1 MLKLSSY
8 LTEQKNTHMEHI
20 EDNVLNGGVDGARE
34 SINFLRALRDML
46 AGSSDTRVDATVK
59 WDGAPAIFAGIDPND
74 GKFFVAKKAIF
85 NKNPKV
91 YKTNADI
98 DADTSGDLANKL
110 KVALEY
116 LPSLGI
122 KGVVQGDLLF
132 TKGDTKNIT
141 YNGVEHITFH
151 PNTIVYA
158 VPKNSALGRQIA
170 RASIGIV
177 WHTTYEGDSFETMR
191 ASFAKPIAPSLKS
204 SRNVFFTDATYR
216 DVSGKAMMTEKETA
230 AITKILSDAGKIFRQ
245 IDRATLN
252 GISENDELLMR
263 TKAFINSKI
272 RRGQRITNTERVADE
287 LIKYLMDIFSKQESE
302 KKTERGKGNV
312 RARQSSVM
320 NYFTRTDK
328 KKVKLIFDLMNK
340 IIDAKEIIIR
350 KMSQAATIN
359 TLLSTKDGYKVTGQE
374 GFVAVDRMKGNAV
387 KLVDRL
393 QFSYANFSPDIKKGW
408 QK

>member
-1 MLKLSSY
+1 
-8 LTEQKNTHMEHI
+8 
-20 EDNVLNGGVDGARE
+20 
-34 SINFLRALRDML
+34 ML
-46 AGSSDTRVDATVK
+46 AGNSKSSIDATVK

-191 ASFAKPIAPSLKS
+191 AGFAKPIAPSLKS

-245 IDRATLN
+245 IDRDTLN

-263 TKAFINSKI
+263 TKAFINTKI
-272 RRGQRITNTERVADE
+272 RKGQRITNTQRVADE

-320 NYFTRTDK
+320 NYFTKTDK
-328 KKVKLIFDLMNK
+328 RKVKLIFDLMNK
-340 IIDAKEIIIR
+340 IIDAKEILIR
-350 KMSQAATIN
+350 KMDQAATIN

>member
-20 EDNVLNGGVDGARE
+20 EDNVLNAGVDGARDA
-34 SINFLRALRDML
+34 INFLRALRDML
-46 AGSSDTRVDATVK
+46 AGNSDVRVDATVK

-74 GKFFVAKKAIF
+74 GKFFVAKKGIF

-110 KVALEY
+110 KTALQY

-132 TKGDTKNIT
+132 TKGDTKDIT

-191 ASFAKPIAPSLKS
+191 ASFAKPIASSLKP

-230 AITKILSDAGKIFRQ
+230 AITKILSDAGKIFNQ

-252 GISENDELLMR
+252 GISDNDELLMR
-263 TKAFINSKI
+263 TKTFMNTKV
-272 RRGQRITNTERVADE
+272 RQGQRVRNTARLADE
-287 LIKYLMDIFSKQESE
+287 LIKYLMDHFSKQESE
-302 KKTERGKGNV
+302 KKTERGKSVV
-312 RARQSSVM
+312 RARRSATM
-320 NYFTRTDK
+320 DYFTKTDK
-328 KKVKLIFDLMNK
+328 NKVKLIFDLMNK
-340 IIDAKEIIIR
+340 IVDAKEIIIR
-350 KMSQAATIN
+350 KMDQAATIN

-374 GFVAVDRMKGNAV
+374 GFVAVDKMKGNAV

>member
-1 MLKLSSY
+1 
-8 LTEQKNTHMEHI
+8 MEHI
-20 EDNVLNGGVDGARE
+20 EDNVLNGGVNGARE

-74 GKFFVAKKAIF
+74 GKFFVAKKGIF

-98 DADTSGDLANKL
+98 DADTSGDLATKL
-110 KVALEY
+110 KVALEHF
-116 LPSLGI
+116 PSLGI

-158 VPKNSALGRQIA
+158 VPKDSALGRQIA
-170 RASIGIV
+170 RASIGVV

-230 AITKILSDAGKIFRQ
+230 AITKILSDAGKIFNQ
-245 IDRATLN
+245 IDRDTLN

-263 TKAFINSKI
+263 TKAFINTKI
-272 RRGQRITNTERVADE
+272 RKGQRITNTQRVADE

-312 RARQSSVM
+312 RARQTATM
-320 NYFTRTDK
+320 EYFTKTDK
-328 KKVKLIFDLMNK
+328 RKVKLIFDLMNK
-340 IIDAKEIIIR
+340 IIDAKEIIIH

-374 GFVAVDRMKGNAV
+374 GFVAVDKMKGNAV

>member
-46 AGSSDTRVDATVK
+46 AGSSNTRVDATVK

-191 ASFAKPIAPSLKS
+191 AGFAKPIAPSLKS

-245 IDRATLN
+245 IDRDTLN

-263 TKAFINSKI
+263 TKAFINTKI
-272 RRGQRITNTERVADE
+272 RKGQRITNTERVADE

-320 NYFTRTDK
+320 NYFTKTDK
-328 KKVKLIFDLMNK
+328 RKVKLIFDLMNK